1 MNWFSLFLAQMSQLA
16 SSKGVLYSVIAA
28 MLVPI
33 VYGGILLSPDWGPYD
48 NLSNLPVAVVNN
60 DKGAMSG
67 GEPLNVGEDLVADL
81 KKSNDLGWKFVDSEE
96 AEKGLNSFNYYMV
109 IEIPEDF
116 SERVTTV
123 LEPDPKVLE
132 LNYIQNEGL
141 NFMAAQVTRSATE
154 KLREKLANKITEKYA
169 NNIFASLGDVSKG
182 FKTAADGSAQLHDGT
197 SELHD
202 GTGLLLTSLNEKS
215 ADISKLA
222 AGTLELKSGTGQLA
236 GTLAAKQGSISQLA
250 NGSKE
255 LAAGTAQLAGSLKS
269 KQSDITKLATGS
281 KDLKDGTGLLLS
293 SLNEKS
299 ADITKL
305 ADGSAD
311 VNAGTG
317 LLLQK
322 LKEGQPGITQ
332 LAAGGKQ
339 LDEKMPELKAGT
351 ERVLAG
357 LQGAQQAVKSQI
369 GPGTATVAGGI
380 EEVIKNSQ
388 SLGSNLQGLTA
399 LLETYLANNPGLS
412 TDTEFL
418 KILGTS
424 RVIRDAATNPENGTK
439 LQALQAGANQ
449 IAAAFNEKIPAEKGS
464 LASGIN
470 ELVVGQT
477 LINNGVADLAAK
489 APTLA
494 AGTASVAAGW
504 DEMITKV
511 GLLHEGT
518 TQIAAGNKSVNAG
531 WGTITAG
538 VKELD
543 GGAALI
549 SAGNQ
554 SVDKGWKELA
564 AGANKINS
572 GAAQVSDGN
581 TTVDKGWRD
590 LTAGA
595 SKIHSGAVQVSDGN
609 VSVEKGWGELTDGVT
624 KLNEGAGKLYD
635 GSGQLAAG
643 LKDGAEE
650 SGKVIANEKNIAM
663 FASPVELISNKVHEY
678 SQYRDSTAPYV
689 MTLALFIGILIMS
702 MFINFNK
709 PQELYV
715 SKMSWFAAKFLN
727 LAALAVAQAL
737 LLSIV
742 VLAFLGLE
750 VTNPAGFIGYAVIV
764 SIVFAAIVMFFAS
777 FGNIGRF
784 ILLALVVM
792 QLSTT
797 GANLPIDMLPENLRS
812 ISAYLPFTYSI
823 AGFKALISLDNFTM
837 AMTNLGVLLGFL
849 VLFSLI
855 TATVYLFKTK
865 EEPQQTDLAL

>member
-1 MNWFSLFLAQMSQLA
+1 
-16 SSKGVLYSVIAA
+16 
-28 MLVPI
+28 
-33 VYGGILLSPDWGPYD
+33 
-48 NLSNLPVAVVNN
+48 
-60 DKGAMSG
+60 
-67 GEPLNVGEDLVADL
+67 
-81 KKSNDLGWKFVDSEE
+81 
-96 AEKGLNSFNYYMV
+96 MV

-123 LEPDPKVLE
+123 LEPDPKKLE

-141 NFMAAQVTRSATE
+141 NFMAAQVTKSATE
-154 KLREKLANKITEKYA
+154 KLREKLANKITEQYV
-169 NNIFASLGDVSKG
+169 NNIFASLGDVSNG
-182 FKTAADGSAQLHDGT
+182 FNTAADGSAQLHDGT
-197 SELHD
+197 AELHD

-222 AGTLELKSGTGQLA
+222 AGTLELKSGSGQLA
-236 GTLAAKQGSISQLA
+236 SSLTGKQG
-250 NGSKE
+250 
-255 LAAGTAQLAGSLKS
+255 
-269 KQSDITKLATGS
+269 DITKLAKGS
-281 KDLKDGTGLLLS
+281 KDLKDGTSLLLS

-299 ADITKL
+299 TDITKL

-332 LAAGGKQ
+332 LAAGGKL
-339 LDEKMPELKAGT
+339 LDEKMPELKGGT
-351 ERVLAG
+351 ESVLAG
-357 LQGAQQAVKSQI
+357 LQGAQQAVKAKI
-369 GPGTATVAGGI
+369 GPGTASVAGGI

-388 SLGSNLQGLTA
+388 NLGNNLQGLTA
-399 LLETYLANNPGLS
+399 LLEAYFANNPGLS
-412 TDTEFL
+412 SDPEFL

-424 RVIRDAATNPENGTK
+424 RAIRNAATNPENAAK
-439 LQALQAGANQ
+439 LQELQAGANQ
-449 IAAAFNEKIPAEKGS
+449 IAAAFNEKIPAEQGS

-470 ELVVGQT
+470 QLVVGQS
-477 LINNGVADLAAK
+477 LINNGVTDLAAK

-504 DEMITKV
+504 DEMIKNV

-518 TQIAAGNKSVNAG
+518 SQIAAGNKSVNSG

-554 SVDKGWKELA
+554 
-564 AGANKINS
+564 
-572 GAAQVSDGN
+572 
-581 TTVDKGWRD
+581 TVDKGWRE

-595 SKIHSGAVQVSDGN
+595 AKIHSGAVQVSDGN
-609 VSVEKGWGELTDGVT
+609 ISVEKGWGELTDGVT

-650 SGKVIANEKNIAM
+650 TGKIQADEKNISM
-663 FASPVELISNKVHEY
+663 FASPVELVSNKVHEY
-678 SQYRDSTAPYV
+678 SLYRDSTAPYV

-702 MFINFNK
+702 MFINFKK
-709 PQELYV
+709 PKELNA
-715 SKMSWFAAKFLN
+715 SKISWFAAKFLN
-727 LAALAVAQAL
+727 LASLAVVQAI

-742 VLAFLGLE
+742 VLALLGLE
-750 VTNPAGFIGYAVIV
+750 VTNPAGFILFAVIV
-764 SIVFAAIVMFFAS
+764 SIVFTAIVMFFAS

-797 GANLPIDMLPENLRS
+797 GANLPIDMLPEYLRS
-812 ISAYLPFTYSI
+812 ISVYLPFTYSI
-823 AGFKALISLDNFTM
+823 AGFKALISLNGFTM
-837 AMTNLGVLLGFL
+837 AMINLGVLLGYL
-849 VLFSLI
+849 VIFALMTF
-855 TATVYLFKTK
+855 TVYAFKTK
-865 EEPQQTDLAL
+865 EEPQHTDLAM

>member
-28 MLVPI
+28 LLVPI

-48 NLSNLPVAVVNN
+48 NLSNLPVGVVNN
-60 DKGAMSG
+60 DRGAMSG
-67 GEPLNVGEDLVADL
+67 DEPLNVGEDLVADL

-96 AEKGLNSFNYYMV
+96 AEEGLRSFKYYMV

-123 LEPDPKVLE
+123 LEPDPKKLE

-141 NFMAAQVTRSATE
+141 NFMAAQVTKSATE

-169 NNIFASLGDVSKG
+169 NNIFASLGEVSDG

-197 SELHD
+197 AELQD

-222 AGTLELKSGTGQLA
+222 AGTLELKRGTGQLA
-236 GTLAAKQGSISQLA
+236 GTLAEKQGSISELA

-269 KQSDITKLATGS
+269 KQRDITKLANGS
-281 KDLKDGTGLLLS
+281 KDLKNGTGLLLS

-322 LKEGQPGITQ
+322 LKDGQPGITQ

-339 LDEKMPELKAGT
+339 LEEKMPELKAAT
-351 ERVLAG
+351 SEVLAG
-357 LQGAQQAVKSQI
+357 LQAAQQAVKVI
-369 GPGTATVAGGI
+369 GPGTKEVADGI
-380 EEVIKNSQ
+380 GEVITNSQ
-388 SLGSNLQGLTA
+388 NLGSNLQNLTV
-399 LLETYLANNPGLS
+399 LIESYLAKNPSLA
-412 TDTEFL
+412 TDKEFL
-418 KILGTS
+418 TILGTS
-424 RVIRDAATNPENGTK
+424 RGIRDAATKPENATK
-439 LQALQAGANQ
+439 LQELKDGADQ
-449 IAAAFNEKIPAEKGS
+449 IAAAFNEKIPAEQGS

-470 ELVVGQT
+470 QLAEGQK

-489 APTLA
+489 APALS

-511 GLLHEGT
+511 GLLHDGT
-518 TQIAAGNKSVNAG
+518 SQIAAGNKSVNAG

-554 SVDKGWKELA
+554 TVDKGWKELA
-564 AGANKINS
+564 TGATKIHS

-581 TTVDKGWRD
+581 AAVDNGWRE

-595 SKIHSGAVQVSDGN
+595 SKIHSGVVQVSDGN
-609 VSVEKGWGELTDGVT
+609 VSVEKGWGDLTDGVT
-624 KLNEGAGKLYD
+624 KLNDGAGKLYD
-635 GSGQLAAG
+635 GSGELAAG

-650 SGKVIANEKNIAM
+650 TGKIKANEKNIGM
-663 FASPVELISNKVHEY
+663 FASPVELISNKVNGY
-678 SQYRDSTAPYV
+678 SLYRDSSAPYV
-689 MTLALFIGILIMS
+689 MTLALFVGILIMS

-709 PQELYV
+709 PQELNV
-715 SKMSWFAAKFLN
+715 SKVGWFAVKFLN
-727 LAALAVAQAL
+727 LASLAVVQAI

-742 VLAFLGLE
+742 VLAFLGLQ
-750 VTNPAGFIGYAVIV
+750 VTNPVGFIMFAILV

-784 ILLALVVM
+784 ILFALVVM

-797 GANLPIDMLPENLRS
+797 GSNLPIDMLPENLRS
-812 ISAYLPFTYSI
+812 LSAYLPFTYSI
-823 AGFKALISLDNFTM
+823 AGFKALISLNDFSM
-837 AMTNLGVLLGFL
+837 ALRNLGVLLGFL
-849 VLFSLI
+849 ILFALM
-855 TATVYLFKTK
+855 TVTVYLFKTK
-865 EEPQQTDLAL
+865 EQPQHTDLAM